1 MHCKSLELA
10 APDQERVA
18 LLLAE
23 GWGNLNKPQAKHVLP
38 RAIASHDPAIKSRAL
53 LLEGQLD
60 HSIQAFRRAEVVA
73 LQGNLWDLA
82 AKAAL
87 YQGDWETLPQK
98 AMAHYETAIRYL
110 ENSRNAGGYR
120 KYFKALIATRPIK
133 RLNLSTLLQQESALQ
148 RSLVEDFLQCRTT
161 NLVDLSKIKLS
172 SNTRQIYFIDLDE
185 NLLVLVRDSRQ
196 TQTVLIPISQAFKE
210 ALSSFRISL
219 QGRFYELPVAQLNQR
234 SYELYQTLIQPL
246 EEKQLI
252 QPGNQLL
259 ITADPNFYDLPF
271 SVLWTGKQY
280 LIENYQI
287 LNSLGGQT
295 TEASPGI
302 SPIMIAAITDSS
314 GLPPSYPDGID
325 SSIEAEVQNI
335 KRTFKASTV
344 LLNESFQ
351 VAPFLETVAKEGFH
365 TLHVSTHGV
374 FDATSRNPY
383 LYAWDRKVPIAELN
397 QALLQRS
404 PLNRL

>member
-1 MHCKSLELA
+1 
-10 APDQERVA
+10 
-18 LLLAE
+18 
-23 GWGNLNKPQAKHVLP
+23 
-38 RAIASHDPAIKSRAL
+38 
-53 LLEGQLD
+53 
-60 HSIQAFRRAEVVA
+60 
-73 LQGNLWDLA
+73 
-82 AKAAL
+82 
-87 YQGDWETLPQK
+87 
-98 AMAHYETAIRYL
+98 
-110 ENSRNAGGYR
+110 
-120 KYFKALIATRPIK
+120 
-133 RLNLSTLLQQESALQ
+133 
-148 RSLVEDFLQCRTT
+148 
-161 NLVDLSKIKLS
+161 
-172 SNTRQIYFIDLDE
+172 
-185 NLLVLVRDSRQ
+185 VLVRDAYQ
-196 TQTVLIPISQAFKE
+196 TQTVLIPLSQAVKE

-219 QGRFYELPVAQLNQR
+219 QGSFYELPVAQLNQR

-259 ITADPNFYDLPF
+259 ITSDPNFYDLPF
-271 SVLWTGKQY
+271 SVLWTGRNY

-302 SPIMIAAITDSS
+302 SPVMITAITDSS

-335 KRTFKASTV
+335 EQMFKTSV
-344 LLNESFQ
+344 ILLNKAFQ
-351 VAPFLETVAKEGFH
+351 ADSFLEMVTKEGFH

-404 PLNRL
+404 PLNLLVFSACETIRANPRAIIGLASSAVQAQSRNLVASLWKVDAEATAKFMTEFYNQLRQGKTPAVALQAAQIQLIHSDNEMNHPYYWAGFLLFGVD

>member
-1 MHCKSLELA
+1 M
-10 APDQERVA
+10 
-18 LLLAE
+18 
-23 GWGNLNKPQAKHVLP
+23 
-38 RAIASHDPAIKSRAL
+38 
-53 LLEGQLD
+53 
-60 HSIQAFRRAEVVA
+60 
-73 LQGNLWDLA
+73 
-82 AKAAL
+82 
-87 YQGDWETLPQK
+87 
-98 AMAHYETAIRYL
+98 
-110 ENSRNAGGYR
+110 
-120 KYFKALIATRPIK
+120 IATRPIE
-133 RLNLSTLLQQESALQ
+133 RLNLATLLQQESALQ

-161 NLVDLSKIKLS
+161 NLVDLSKIKLN
-172 SNTRQIYFIDLDE
+172 SNARQISFIDLDE
-185 NLLVLVRDSRQ
+185 NLLVLVRDAYQ
-196 TQTVLIPISQAFKE
+196 TQTVLIPLSQAVKE

-219 QGRFYELPVAQLNQR
+219 QGSFYELPVAQLNQR

-259 ITADPNFYDLPF
+259 ITSDPNFYDLPF
-271 SVLWTGKQY
+271 SVLWTGRNY

-302 SPIMIAAITDSS
+302 SPVMITAITDSS

-335 KRTFKASTV
+335 EQMFKTSV
-344 LLNESFQ
+344 ILLNKAFQ
-351 VAPFLETVAKEGFH
+351 ADSFLEMVTKEGFH

-404 PLNRL
+404 PLNLLVFSACETIRANPRAIIGLASSAVQAQSRNLVASLWKVDAEATAKFMTEFYNQLRQGKTPAVALQAAQIQLIHSDNEMNHPYYWAGFLLFGVD